1 MELNRMELCDFM
13 NNIDKEIRAKSIED
27 QKQIVIQKAK
37 DVLEY
42 LKDKEYK
49 RGNNLPVIQDIC
61 FSRRQII
68 TYKNS
73 ISCLDG
79 KQYLDAYWELFD
91 FIHNN
96 GSKDNLVIN
105 EGEYELLNLQLERII
120 NIMK

>member
-1 MELNRMELCDFM
+1 MELYRTELCNFM
-13 NNIDKEIRAKSIED
+13 NNIDKEIRTKNIEE

-37 DVLEY
+37 DILEY

-49 RGNNLPVIQDIC
+49 RGNNFPVIQDIC

-73 ISCLDG
+73 VLCLDN
-79 KQYLDAYWELFD
+79 KQYIEAYWELYD

-96 GSKDNLVIN
+96 GSKDNPVIN
-105 EGEYELLNLQLERII
+105 EGERELLNLQLERII
-120 NIMK
+120 KS